1 MFFQMSIFWFTRVE
15 VELEAHITPGGS
27 THVGYSTTKYE
38 LLTPSGSGRTRHRF
52 FLPSDLLRAHFSN
65 IVGISALLKPKMTEL
80 RISALVG
87 ANVTHAQLVRLK
99 RTQ

>member
-1 MFFQMSIFWFTRVE
+1 MLGIYKHVFFKGRFSMFFQMSIFWFTRVE

-52 FLPSDLLRAHFSN
+52 FLPSDL
-65 IVGISALLKPKMTEL
+65 
-80 RISALVG
+80 
-87 ANVTHAQLVRLK
+87 
-99 RTQ
+99 